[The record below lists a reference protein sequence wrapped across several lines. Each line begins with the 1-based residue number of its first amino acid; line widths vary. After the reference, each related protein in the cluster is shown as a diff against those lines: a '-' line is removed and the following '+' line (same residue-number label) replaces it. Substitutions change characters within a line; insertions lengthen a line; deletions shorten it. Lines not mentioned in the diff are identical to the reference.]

1 MHTVTAPKSKRI
13 ILTIKTPTVGKG
25 HAAHRGGA
33 GQHGD
38 RRLKRLTT
46 RSTILRES
54 FRE

>member
-25 HAAHRGGA
+25 HNAHRGGA
-33 GQHGD
+33 GNHGD

-46 RSTILRES
+46 RSTITREAMK
-54 FRE
+54 E